1 KHLFFYINT
10 FFFKFGKVN
19 LFLFTNFLLFTIF
32 MLKIKV
38 NSNFYYNLI
47 KKYTFDTCSLLFYKI
62 VPRLYGVNVSISH
75 SPKKH
80 ESPADIWYRLGLA
93 THLINN

>member
-1 KHLFFYINT
+1 
-10 FFFKFGKVN
+10 
-19 LFLFTNFLLFTIF
+19 

-62 VPRLYGVNVSISH
+62 VPRLYGVDVSISY
-75 SPKKH
+75 SPKKIIITWLLPKFH
-80 ESPADIWYRLGLA
+80 SKFPPPRVTIMIKDIVLNIKISLNIR
-93 THLINN
+93 